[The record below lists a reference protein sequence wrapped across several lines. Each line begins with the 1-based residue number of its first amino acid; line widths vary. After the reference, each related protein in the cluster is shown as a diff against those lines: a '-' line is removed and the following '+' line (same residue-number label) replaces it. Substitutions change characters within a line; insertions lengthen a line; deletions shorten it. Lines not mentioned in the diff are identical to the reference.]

1 MKDLVEYI
9 AKQIVTNPEAVVVD
23 EQIGEDGSVF
33 LTLTVDPV
41 DMGLVIGKGGQT
53 IKSIRKLLIV
63 RAMGENK
70 RVNLQLFE
78 PEGSRPVKAEES
90 AEIPSPLAGEGQG
103 EGGNSPEETVTE
115 EATPEADSETEQPDS
130 EQVGMTEE
138 ETPEEEPKEA

>member
-9 AKQIVTNPEAVVVD
+9 AKQIVTNPDAVVVD

-78 PEGSRPVKAEES
+78 PEGSRPTRSEEA
-90 AEIPSPLAGEGQG
+90 AEIPSPQEGEGQG
-103 EGGNSPEETVTE
+103 EGDDSPEET
-115 EATPEADSETEQPDS
+115 TPESEI

-138 ETPEEEPKEA
+138 EKSKEA

>member
-9 AKQIVTNPEAVVVD
+9 AKQIVTNPDAVVVD
-23 EQIGEDGSVF
+23 EAIGEDGSVA

-70 RVNLQLFE
+70 RVNLSLYE
-78 PEGSRPVKAEES
+78 PEGSRPPKDAPVEDIPEEASAAEEV
-90 AEIPSPLAGEGQG
+90 E
-103 EGGNSPEETVTE
+103 PEKQ
-115 EATPEADSETEQPDS
+115 A
-130 EQVGMTEE
+130 
-138 ETPEEEPKEA
+138 

>member
-9 AKQIVTNPEAVVVD
+9 VKQIVTSPEAVNVD
-23 EQIGEDGSVF
+23 EQVGEDGSVA

-70 RVNLQLFE
+70 RVNLTLYE
-78 PEGSRPVKAEES
+78 PEGSRPPKDAPIEDT
-90 AEIPSPLAGEGQG
+90 Q
-103 EGGNSPEETVTE
+103 E
-115 EATPEADSETEQPDS
+115 EASSQEVIETQDPEPQEVEPAKQAQP
-130 EQVGMTEE
+130 
-138 ETPEEEPKEA
+138 